1 MIQSVDL
8 PWVQGMNFGMGV
20 NLLEGGIAGK
30 AIDVGPV
37 TTTTHASGMTVSY
50 NLQKIT
56 RLEDLYDSIGVS
68 VEASGHYG
76 LFNATGKLTYAKEV
90 KFNSQ
95 STFLLARCVVEN
107 AFEQCE
113 DATLKPDAAELLARG
128 KDKDFQERFGDG
140 FVRGMQNGGEF
151 HAIIA
156 ITSISKSEQES
167 LGASLQAK
175 YGGLFAS
182 AEIDVALDTETK
194 NKMQRTDLTV
204 STLQRGGQGDETSVT
219 KDVEQV
225 MARLQAFPRFVRDN
239 PVPYGVQV
247 ASYRTLPL
255 PEGPSPVDIQNQN
268 DKLAAYARTHL
279 ELQSLRNDVE
289 FMQIHPNFY
298 KDPPPF
304 ETLNA
309 WQRSFGAQLD
319 RLEERASLCVR
330 DPQTGCS
337 SFSLEM
343 PADFKAP
350 VRTPGI
356 AGVWEMVIFDQGE
369 SKWTLTPVEENRYD
383 AVEEGLGNAKGTA
396 VLTGKHVELK
406 FTATNPGDLTTGVFE
421 WELDEG
427 FSSASATVQFFSVHT
442 DLGILN
448 GRFTRIA

>member
-1 MIQSVDL
+1 M
-8 PWVQGMNFGMGV
+8 
-20 NLLEGGIAGK
+20 
-30 AIDVGPV
+30 
-37 TTTTHASGMTVSY
+37 
-50 NLQKIT
+50 
-56 RLEDLYDSIGVS
+56 
-68 VEASGHYG
+68 
-76 LFNATGKLTYAKEV
+76 
-90 KFNSQ
+90 
-95 STFLLARCVVEN
+95 EN

-113 DATLKPDAAELLARG
+113 DATLRPDAAELLVRG
-128 KDKDFQERFGDG
+128 KDKDFQDRFGDG

-182 AEIDVALDTETK
+182 AEIDVSLDTETK
-194 NKMQRTDLTV
+194 SKMQRTDLTV
-204 STLQRGGQGDETSVT
+204 STLQRGGQGDETSIT

-255 PEGPSPVDIQNQN
+255 PEGPSPIDIQNQN

-279 ELQSLRNDVE
+279 QLQSLRNDVE
-289 FMQIHPNFY
+289 FMQLHPDFY

-304 ETLNA
+304 ETLNS
-309 WQRSFGAQLD
+309 WQESFGTQLD
-319 RLEERASLCVR
+319 RLEAQASLCVR
-330 DPQTGCS
+330 DPQNGCA
-337 SFSLEM
+337 SFNLEM
-343 PADFKAP
+343 PADFERP
-350 VRTPGI
+350 ERTPGI

-369 SKWTLTPVEENRYD
+369 SKWTLTPLHENQYD

-396 VLTGKHVELK
+396 VLTGRHVQLDW
-406 FTATNPGDLTTGVFE
+406 TATNPGDLTTGRFE

-427 FSSASATVQFFSVHT
+427 FSSASATVEFFSVHT